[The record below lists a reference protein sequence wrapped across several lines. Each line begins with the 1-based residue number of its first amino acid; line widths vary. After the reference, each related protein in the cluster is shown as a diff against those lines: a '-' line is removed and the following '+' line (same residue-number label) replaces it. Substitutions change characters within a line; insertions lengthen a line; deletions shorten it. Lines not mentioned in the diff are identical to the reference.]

1 MMKSAYRPL
10 WLVLALG
17 VSLAACTTPRYEQLA
32 VPPPV
37 TGEFQLQ
44 ESADSD
50 IAFNSDEAVL
60 HWWEQLNDPQLTN
73 LIDAALA
80 HNNDIGLA
88 VANVSRAR
96 SLLDVTE
103 LDRLPSIGTSVQ
115 AVDQRLANANSFPGQ
130 EQRFTTYNA
139 SFDAAWE
146 LDLFGRVSQR
156 INAAQAELDAREAE
170 LDAAYVT
177 VAAEVAR
184 SYLQLRGNQYRLD
197 VNQRNANTLEQSYQ
211 LTQEMVDGGLGNALD
226 VQRALAQW
234 ELVRSRIPGIEA
246 QINILINR
254 LGVLTGQMPS
264 ALHSELA
271 TPAPLPDL
279 PVSVALGEP
288 IDLLKRRPDIRY
300 SERQLAAALAGYE
313 LSVAE
318 LYPSVNLSGS
328 IGFVATTF
336 ANLGS
341 GGTLTHLLAPQL
353 NWQAF
358 NLGRVQAQIDAADA
372 RIQGQL
378 ELFEKTVLSSFEE
391 VDNSLTSLNHEAE
404 RRARLFS
411 AAEASARAAGFAMER
426 FESGTDSYLDV
437 LDAQRTQLE
446 AEDQLV
452 VSEVELALQLVSL
465 YKALGGGWQLQ

>member
-1 MMKSAYRPL
+1 
-10 WLVLALG
+10 
-17 VSLAACTTPRYEQLA
+17 
-32 VPPPV
+32 
-37 TGEFQLQ
+37 
-44 ESADSD
+44 
-50 IAFNSDEAVL
+50 
-60 HWWEQLNDPQLTN
+60 
-73 LIDAALA
+73 
-80 HNNDIGLA
+80 
-88 VANVSRAR
+88 
-96 SLLDVTE
+96 
-103 LDRLPSIGTSVQ
+103 
-115 AVDQRLANANSFPGQ
+115 
-130 EQRFTTYNA
+130 
-139 SFDAAWE
+139 
-146 LDLFGRVSQR
+146 
-156 INAAQAELDAREAE
+156 
-170 LDAAYVT
+170 
-177 VAAEVAR
+177 AEVAR

-197 VNQRNANTLEQSYQ
+197 VNQRNADTLEQSYQ

-264 ALHSELA
+264 SLHSELSS
-271 TPAPLPDL
+271 PAPLPDL

-288 IDLLKRRPDIRY
+288 VDLLKRRPDIRY
-300 SERQLAAALAGYE
+300 SEHQLAAALAGYE

-318 LYPSVNLSGS
+318 LYPAVNLSGS

-353 NWQAF
+353 SWQAF

-372 RIQGQL
+372 HIQGQL
-378 ELFEKTVLSSFEE
+378 ELFEKTVLLAFEE
-391 VDNSLTSLNHEAE
+391 VDNSLSFLNHEAE
-404 RRARLFS
+404 RRARLFA

-465 YKALGGGWQLQ
+465 YKALGGGWQMQ

>member
-1 MMKSAYRPL
+1 MISSSYKTL

-44 ESADSD
+44 ESAESE
-50 IAFNSDEAVL
+50 IAFNSEAAVL
-60 HWWEQLNDPQLTN
+60 RWWEQLNDPQLSE
-73 LIDAALA
+73 LIESALA

-88 VANVSRAR
+88 MANVSRAR
-96 SLLDVTE
+96 SLLDVSE
-103 LDRLPSIGTSVQ
+103 LDRLPAIGTGVQ
-115 AVDQRLANANSFPGQ
+115 AVDQRLADAASFPGQ

-156 INAAQAELDAREAE
+156 INAAQAELESSEAQ
-170 LDAAYVT
+170 LDNATVT

-197 VNQRNANTLEQSYQ
+197 VNQRNADTLEQSYQ

-288 IDLLKRRPDIRY
+288 VDLLKRRPDIRY
-300 SERQLAAALAGYE
+300 SEHQLAAALASYE

-318 LYPSVNLSGS
+318 LYPAVNLSGS

-353 NWQAF
+353 SWQAF

-378 ELFEKTVLSSFEE
+378 ELFEKTVLLAFEE
-391 VDNSLTSLNHEAE
+391 VDNSLSFLNHEAE
-404 RRARLFS
+404 RRARLFA

-465 YKALGGGWQLQ
+465 YKALGGGWQMQ